1 MSANR
6 FTYRSVLESEGKM
19 YDDIKGYLTECKISS
34 KLCHNI
40 LLAISEA
47 FTNALLH
54 GNKLD
59 PNKSIEISIT
69 VNDNE
74 ITADIVDEGS
84 GNPDGFETGKNTD
97 LWQEGGRGLML
108 METLTDMVAFAKNP
122 DTGGLQVS
130 MIFRLQNQ
138 SKIEN
143 ITKV

>member
-6 FTYRSVLESEGKM
+6 FTYKSVLESEGKM
-19 YDDIKGYLTECKISS
+19 YDDIKAYLTERKISS
-34 KLCHNI
+34 KLCHNV

-54 GNKLD
+54 GNKSD

-69 VNDNE
+69 VNDNK

-84 GNPDGFETGKNTD
+84 GNPDGFGTGKNTD

-108 METLTDMVAFAKNP
+108 METLADMVAFTKNP
-122 DTGGLQVS
+122 NTGGLQVS
-130 MIFRLQNQ
+130 MIFKLRNY
-138 SKIEN
+138 SKIEKM
-143 ITKV
+143 TKI